1 MPDTPFKYETVKQ
14 IMTRELRIANAFDSI
29 YDVAKIMT
37 DHDVEI
43 VLITFNNK
51 FVGVVTIYDLFKVLV
66 DLDKITHD
74 IRQINV
80 QEIMSPIISINENAS
95 LEEAAE
101 LFNQNKVMRL
111 PVMTKKNRPV
121 GVITIDDVIATRP
134 DIYQKIIHIIG
145 IYIFQLDK
153 KQKKVNQIYSLL
165 EKTLNI
171 DAEPEVMQF
180 IEDADDLSYKII
192 ENEDTGY
199 KIILLMHEQ
208 IIGVLVVN
216 IVTKE
221 VKINFKLCLDE
232 FIKEYPVA
240 FKKFQTGDLQAFQDI
255 DKIVEKYFKPYVRL
269 FKIESEEK
277 K

>member
-1 MPDTPFKYETVKQ
+1 
-14 IMTRELRIANAFDSI
+14 
-29 YDVAKIMT
+29 MT